1 LGGRVLLDSELR
13 HDIAGSA
20 SEKPESGLYPR
31 DRPALMIGVAGA
43 GKVGA
48 QAALEMAM
56 MGLDDISLVD
66 IVPGLAEGE
75 ALDISHR
82 LSDAGV
88 DVDVSGSTDFA
99 ALKGCGL
106 VVVAA
111 GLGRKPGMTRM
122 DLLSKNAGIIASV
135 TKEVAKHAPDS
146 VILMVTNPMDAMT
159 FVALKASGFPKQR
172 VVGQGGVLDN
182 SRFKYVLAKK
192 LGVSRG
198 SITSM
203 VMGEHGE
210 NMIPVSSHTYVSGVP
225 LSTLLTDEEVQQ
237 AIEDTRKVAA
247 EVIAK
252 KGATIFAPGR
262 SVARMANAISNDTKE
277 VLAASAFLEGEYGLN
292 GLCIGVPV
300 KLGAGGVEKIYEVKL
315 SDRERDW
322 FNRGADAL
330 REAIVTLP
338 SMA

>member
-1 LGGRVLLDSELR
+1 V
-13 HDIAGSA
+13 
-20 SEKPESGLYPR
+20 
-31 DRPALMIGVAGA
+31 IGIAGA

-48 QAALEMAM
+48 QAALEMAS
-56 MGLDDISLVD
+56 MGLDDLAMVD
-66 IVPGLAEGE
+66 IIPGLAEGE

-88 DVDVSGSTDFA
+88 DVDVTGSADFS
-99 ALKGCGL
+99 ALRGASL

-122 DLLSKNAGIIASV
+122 DLLYKNSGIIASV
-135 TKEVAKHAPDS
+135 SKEVVKYAPDS

-159 FVALKASGFPKQR
+159 YVAFKTSGFPKAR

-192 LGVSRG
+192 LGVSRS
-198 SITSM
+198 SITSL

-210 NMIPVSSHTYVSGVP
+210 NMIPVASHTYVGGVP
-225 LSTLLTDEEVQQ
+225 LANLLSEEEIQQ
-237 AIEDTRKVAA
+237 AIDDTRKVAA
-247 EVIAK
+247 EVISK

-262 SVARMANAISNDTKE
+262 SVARMARAISSDTKE
-277 VLAASAFLEGEYGLN
+277 VLAASTYLEGEYGLS

-300 KLGAGGVEKIYEVKL
+300 KLGAGGVEEVYELKL
-315 SDRERDW
+315 TDKERDW
-322 FNRGADAL
+322 FNRGADSL
-330 REAIVTLP
+330 REALATLP
-338 SMA
+338 KE

>member
-1 LGGRVLLDSELR
+1 
-13 HDIAGSA
+13 
-20 SEKPESGLYPR
+20 
-31 DRPALMIGVAGA
+31 MIGVAGA

-48 QAALEMAM
+48 QSAFEIASL
-56 MGLDDISLVD
+56 GLDDVAMVD
-66 IVPGLAEGE
+66 IIPGLAEGE

-88 DVDVSGSTDFA
+88 DVDVTGSMDFSTLA
-99 ALKGCGL
+99 GADL
-106 VVVAA
+106 VVIAA

-122 DLLSKNAGIIASV
+122 DLLSKNSGIITSV
-135 TKEVAKHAPDS
+135 THEVAKHAPNS
-146 VILMVTNPMDAMT
+146 VLLMVTNPMDAMT
-159 FVALKASGFPKQR
+159 YVALKASAFPKAR

-182 SRFKYVLAKK
+182 SRFKYVLARK
-192 LGVSRG
+192 LGVSRA

-210 NMIPVSSHTYVSGVP
+210 NMIPVASHTYISGVP
-225 LSTLLTDEEVQQ
+225 LTSLLSEEEVQQ

-262 SVARMANAISNDTKE
+262 SVARMAKAIVDDTKE
-277 VLAASAFLEGEYGLN
+277 VLAASAYLEGEYGLS

-300 KLGAGGVEKIYEVKL
+300 KLGRGGIEKIYEVKL
-315 SDRERDW
+315 SDKERDW
-322 FNRGADAL
+322 FNKGADAL
-330 REAIVTLP
+330 REAIATLG
-338 SMA
+338 A

>member
-1 LGGRVLLDSELR
+1 
-13 HDIAGSA
+13 
-20 SEKPESGLYPR
+20 
-31 DRPALMIGVAGA
+31 MIGIAGA

-48 QAALEMAM
+48 QVALEIAS
-56 MGLDDISLVD
+56 MGLDNMTLVD

-82 LSDAGV
+82 LADAGV
-88 DVDVSGSTDFA
+88 DVDVSGSEDFS
-99 ALKGCGL
+99 ALRGSRL
-106 VVVAA
+106 VIVAA

-122 DLLSKNAGIIASV
+122 DLLSKNSGIIASV
-135 TKEVAKHAPDS
+135 TKEVAKQAPDS
-146 VILMVTNPMDAMT
+146 VILMVTNPMDVMT
-159 FVALKASGFPKQR
+159 YVALKSSGFSKAR

-198 SITSM
+198 SITSL

-210 NMIPVSSHTYVSGVP
+210 NMIPVASHTYVSGVP
-225 LSTLLTDEEVQQ
+225 LTSLLTDEEVQQ

-247 EVIAK
+247 DVITK

-262 SVARMANAISNDTKE
+262 SVARMAKAIVDDTKE
-277 VLAASAFLEGEYGLN
+277 VLAASTYLEGEYGLK

-300 KLGAGGVEKIYEVKL
+300 KLGAGGVERVYELKL

-322 FNRGADAL
+322 FNKGADAL
-330 REAIVTLP
+330 LEAISSLTL
-338 SMA
+338 

>member
-1 LGGRVLLDSELR
+1 
-13 HDIAGSA
+13 
-20 SEKPESGLYPR
+20 
-31 DRPALMIGVAGA
+31 MIGIAGA

-48 QAALEMAM
+48 QSALEIAS
-56 MGLDDISLVD
+56 MGLDDISMVD
-66 IVPGLAEGE
+66 IIPGLAEGE

-82 LSDAGV
+82 LADAGV
-88 DVDVSGSTDFA
+88 DVDVKGSSDFS
-99 ALKGCGL
+99 ALAGASL

-122 DLLSKNAGIIASV
+122 DLLSKNSGIIASV
-135 TKEVAKHAPDS
+135 TKEAAKYAPDS
-146 VILMVTNPMDAMT
+146 VILMMTNPMDAMT
-159 FVALKASGFPKQR
+159 YVALKTSGFPKAR

-192 LGVSRG
+192 LGVSRS
-198 SITSM
+198 SITSL

-210 NMIPVSSHTYVSGVP
+210 NMIPVASHTYVSGVP
-225 LSTLLTDEEVQQ
+225 LSGMISDEEVLQ

-247 EVIAK
+247 EVISK

-262 SVARMANAISNDTKE
+262 SVARMAKAIVDDTKE
-277 VLAASAFLEGEYGLN
+277 VLAASAYLEGEYGLT

-300 KLGAGGVEKIYEVKL
+300 KLGAGGVEKIYEIKL

-322 FNRGADAL
+322 FNKGADAL
-330 REAIVTLP
+330 REAIGTLTV
-338 SMA
+338 